1 MVLRQQASCQEGG
14 PLMWM
19 FPLYV
24 HFNRKSG
31 DDDDDDDDDDG
42 DDDDDDVDDDDD
54 EKVVI

>member
-31 DDDDDDDDDDG
+31 DDDDDDDG
-42 DDDDDDVDDDDD
+42 DDDVDDDDD